1 MYDPWGN
8 GRMAEWRDR
17 GTAEG
22 WNDGT
27 AEWRNG
33 RMAERPATYNGGIV
47 DWWLGYVLNL
57 HDLFTVHTDTDNDTD
72 TL

>member
-1 MYDPWGN
+1 
-8 GRMAEWRDR
+8 MAEWRDR

-27 AEWRNG
+27 AEWQNG
-33 RMAERPATYNGGIV
+33 RMAERPAMY
-47 DWWLGYVLNL
+47 DLDL
-57 HDLFTVHTDTDNDTD
+57 HDLFTVHTDTDDDDDTD

>member
-27 AEWRNG
+27 AEWQNG
-33 RMAERPATYNGGIV
+33 RMAERPATYDLDLQN
-47 DWWLGYVLNL
+47 
-57 HDLFTVHTDTDNDTD
+57 LFTVHTDTDDDDTD